1 MANPSYRIYT
11 TAGEQAPW
19 NADWAIPNFN
29 VTVAAVL
36 VSGTASYAIEYTLDD
51 CNNPDL
57 PPRWIPTVEAPYGT
71 TTTAVAKFNF
81 PFRYV
86 RLNIASLTGQ
96 LEMKCLQGHPNT

>member
-1 MANPSYRIYT
+1 MANPSYRTYT
-11 TAGEQAPW
+11 TAGEQLPW

-36 VSGTASYAIEYTLDD
+36 VSGTANYAIEYTLDD
-51 CNNPDL
+51 CSDPQVT
-57 PPRWIPTVEAPYGT
+57 PRWIQTVEAPSGT
-71 TTTAVAKFNF
+71 SATAVARFNF

-86 RLNIASLTGQ
+86 RLNIASLTGT